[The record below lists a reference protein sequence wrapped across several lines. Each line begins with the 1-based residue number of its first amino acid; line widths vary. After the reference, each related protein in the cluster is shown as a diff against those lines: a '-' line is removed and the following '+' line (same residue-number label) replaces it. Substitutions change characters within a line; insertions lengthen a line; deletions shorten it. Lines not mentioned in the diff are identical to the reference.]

1 MFGDF
6 DERISAIDIIS
17 VAKYYSLLKRNQI
30 FNE

>member
-17 VAKYYSLLKRNQI
+17 VAKYSLLKRNQI